1 MQLCLKRFSSFMA
14 TIILAATATALVAW
28 PSRVN
33 ADGKAKAAARQ
44 SSELATSA
52 GAPKNVPLANNEAK
66 VGELVISAE
75 LAQSEAT
82 PGKRVVHLECRNPT
96 AEKIGGKLEIELT
109 RTSGVVAER
118 VMPRPQIAWR
128 HPEIVEVEPGETLI
142 RDIPIPKNIGA
153 EVARVDKARELAE
166 HSDTARLPTVYY
178 GVYAMPTEVARAQA
192 KNRKNATS
200 SSRLAMGPNSDVM
213 GF

>member
-1 MQLCLKRFSSFMA
+1 MQPSLRRFSSFIA
-14 TIILAATATALVAW
+14 TVTLAAAVTALVAW

-44 SSELATSA
+44 SSELATSE
-52 GAPKNVPLANNEAK
+52 GAPKNTPLANNEAK

-75 LAQSEAT
+75 LTESDAT

-96 AEKIGGKLEIELT
+96 TEKIGGKLEIELT

-128 HPEIVEVEPGETLI
+128 HPETVEVEPGETLI
-142 RDIPIPKNIGA
+142 RDIPLPKNIGA
-153 EVARVDKARELAE
+153 EVARVDKARERAE
-166 HSDTARLPTVYY
+166 HSDTARFPAVYY

-192 KNRKNATS
+192 KSRRNSAS
-200 SSRLAMGPNSDVM
+200 SSPLAMGPASPVM